1 MGNAA
6 MRPTA
11 RLNRF
16 LKRNVLYASSAAA
29 IVLAVTC
36 LVGRT
41 EAAEPATAKAP
52 AKVFEV
58 KTVRDVAYYEG
69 EDADKVKHKVDLFL
83 PKDQKDFPVV
93 LFVHGGAWRHGDKN
107 YFGVYSALGSMFARN
122 GIGAVITNYRLSPD
136 VMHPEHIKDVAR
148 AFAWT
153 HKNIEKYG
161 GRPDQIFVCGH
172 SAGGHLVAL
181 LATDES
187 YLKAE
192 GLGVKDIKG
201 VLPLSGVY
209 SLPEKLSLSLSFA
222 GPKSKVEME
231 GTTAMVDKLLT
242 SVFGADKEKRKE
254 AFPLAHVREGL
265 PPFLIMYG
273 DWDLPD
279 FGKNAEEFAKALKEK
294 KVNAET
300 MQVAKRNH
308 LSLIIDAADDDD
320 PLAVALRRFIETH
333 KDPKKHE
340 Q

>member
-1 MGNAA
+1 MRNCLNLFRFTHRVVRISWKGVAVVAA
-6 MRPTA
+6 FACLSGYATA
-11 RLNRF
+11 
-16 LKRNVLYASSAAA
+16 ADPDA
-29 IVLAVTC
+29 
-36 LVGRT
+36 
-41 EAAEPATAKAP
+41 AKAP
-52 AKVFEV
+52 AKTFEV
-58 KTVRDVAYYEG
+58 KAIRDVAYYDG
-69 EDADKVKHKVDLFL
+69 ADADKIKHKLDLFL

-192 GLGVKDIKG
+192 GLSLKDIKG

-209 SLPEKLSLSLSFA
+209 SLPEKFSLALPFA
-222 GPKSKVEME
+222 GPKAKVETEPATM
-231 GTTAMVDKLLT
+231 MVDRLFD
-242 SVFGADKEKRKE
+242 SVFGKDKEKRKE
-254 AFPLAHVREGL
+254 AFPIAHIKEGL
-265 PPFLIMYG
+265 PPFLILYG
-273 DWDLPD
+273 DGDLPD
-279 FGKNAEEFAKALKEK
+279 FDKNAEGFAKALKEK
-294 KVNAET
+294 SVKVET
-300 MQVAKRNH
+300 MEIAKRNH

-320 PLAVALRRFIETH
+320 PTAIALRRFIE
-333 KDPKKHE
+333 KNKEAKKGE
-340 Q
+340 K

>member
-1 MGNAA
+1 MHPAKLVF
-6 MRPTA
+6 R
-11 RLNRF
+11 RLPF
-16 LKRNVLYASSAAA
+16 VLHLVC
-29 IVLAVTC
+29 IGVILAVFAI
-36 LVGRT
+36 LSIGRAA
-41 EAAEPATAKAP
+41 AAEPEFAKTAHKA
-52 AKVFEV
+52 FEV
-58 KTVRDVAYYEG
+58 KAIRDVAYYEG
-69 EDADKVKHKVDLFL
+69 EDADKVKHKLDLFL

-122 GIGAVITNYRLSPD
+122 GIGAVITNYRLSPE
-136 VMHPEHIKDVAR
+136 VMHPEHIKDVTR

-192 GLGVKDIKG
+192 GLSAKDVKG
-201 VLPLSGVY
+201 VLPLSGVFY
-209 SLPEKLSLSLSFA
+209 LPEKLSLSFSFA

-231 GTTAMVDKLLT
+231 ASTAMVDKLLT
-242 SVFGADKEKRKE
+242 SVFGKDKEKRMD

-279 FGKNAEEFAKALKEK
+279 FDKNAEEFAKALKEK
-294 KVNAET
+294 KVGVET
-300 MQVAKRNH
+300 MQIEKRNH

-320 PLAVALRRFIETH
+320 PTAVALRRFIEKH
-333 KDPKKHE
+333 KGDKNGEK
-340 Q
+340 

>member
-1 MGNAA
+1 
-6 MRPTA
+6 MRPNLHFF
-11 RLNRF
+11 RLPNKVSRTM
-16 LKRNVLYASSAAA
+16 SSSGAAVIA
-29 IVLAVTC
+29 AFAC
-36 LVGRT
+36 LNGQAA
-41 EAAEPATAKAP
+41 AAEPDAAKTPTKA
-52 AKVFEV
+52 FEV
-58 KTVRDVAYYEG
+58 KAIRDVAYYDAA
-69 EDADKVKHKVDLFL
+69 DADKVKHKLDLFL

-122 GIGAVITNYRLSPD
+122 GIGAVITNYRLSPE

-172 SAGGHLVAL
+172 SAGAHLVAL

-192 GLGVKDIKG
+192 GLGLKDIKG

-209 SLPEKLSLSLSFA
+209 SLPEKFSLALPFA
-222 GPKSKVEME
+222 GPKSKVETEPATM
-231 GTTAMVDKLLT
+231 MVDRLFD
-242 SVFGADKEKRKE
+242 SVFGKDKEKRKE
-254 AFPLAHVREGL
+254 AFPIAHVKKGL
-265 PPFLIMYG
+265 PPFLILYA
-273 DWDLPD
+273 DSDLPD
-279 FGKNAEEFAKALKEK
+279 FEKNAEEFAKVLKEK
-294 KVNAET
+294 DVKVET

-320 PLAVALRRFIETH
+320 PTAIALRRFIDKQRQVK
-333 KDPKKHE
+333 KDGK
-340 Q
+340 